1 VDKKALIQFI
11 IVTIAVAI
19 LSLLYF
25 FFPVATNN
33 FYPRCIFHSLTG
45 LDCPGCGSQRAVSA
59 LLHGKILQALDYN
72 LLFVLMLPFILY
84 AAFVFSWNV
93 FSSRKIRQAIFYSPV
108 FIKTVLALVLIF
120 WILRNIPVS
129 PFNWLKA

>member
-1 VDKKALIQFI
+1 M
-11 IVTIAVAI
+11 AI

-93 FSSRKIRQAIFYSPV
+93 FSGKKIQQAIFYSPA